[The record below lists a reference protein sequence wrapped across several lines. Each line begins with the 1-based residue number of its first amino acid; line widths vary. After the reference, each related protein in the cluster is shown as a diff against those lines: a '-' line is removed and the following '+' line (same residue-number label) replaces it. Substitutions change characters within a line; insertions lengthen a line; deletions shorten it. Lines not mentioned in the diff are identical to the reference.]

1 MIDHPIL
8 HVEFCIVNDLTLQ
21 KETARDI
28 IKRGLADW
36 VEVWP
41 YATAESFAP
50 IKVITPTATGEIAD
64 VQTATIAALADSSA
78 GIGWL
83 AKEIKHAM
91 KNQTWAPG
99 SKPLYIKSQHP
110 HVKHLLVSPLQW
122 EAAPHE
128 DIDQTKNVFY
138 ATKAAIQ
145 EAQRL
150 GFHRIA
156 LPVTDAQ
163 HIGQMLDA
171 I

>member
-8 HVEFCIVNDLTLQ
+8 HVELCIANDLTLQ
-21 KETARDI
+21 KETARNI

-50 IKVITPTATGEIAD
+50 VKVITPTATGEIAD
-64 VQTATIAALADSSA
+64 VQTATIAALFSK
-78 GIGWL
+78 GWL
-83 AKEIKHAM
+83 EKEIKHAI
-91 KNQTWAPG
+91 KNQTLPPG
-99 SKPLYIKSQHP
+99 STPILIKTKHQHA
-110 HVKHLLVSPLQW
+110 HTLLVSPLQW

-128 DIDQTKNVFY
+128 DISQTKNVFY

-156 LPVTDAQ
+156 LPVTDARN
-163 HIGQMLDA
+163 IGQMLDA